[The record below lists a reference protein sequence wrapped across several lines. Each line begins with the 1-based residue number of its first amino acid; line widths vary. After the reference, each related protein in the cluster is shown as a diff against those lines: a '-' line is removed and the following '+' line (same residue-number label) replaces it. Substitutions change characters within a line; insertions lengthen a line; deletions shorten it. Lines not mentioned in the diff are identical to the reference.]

1 MAIFPRFHADSGGFC
16 RRISHGSLLEPDEC
30 VLHLLARLPLAIL
43 SALAN
48 VNVTNGGQKR
58 TSKAATW
65 PSVTPP
71 SSIPEI
77 PRGMSWRFRRLS
89 TLPPSSSL
97 YLKIV
102 PPPWRIRSLE
112 ILENVFACLYCAS
125 IVKKREGRRIIQ
137 ILLKYF
143 GYLAWKIWKMRPIWL
158 DQDFSEYIFSEYIL
172 IVYRY

>member
-1 MAIFPRFHADSGGFC
+1 MYLQGTEYINNVRKIHFSTYTRDSTYFSPRVLSSFTPSSIHHPSFLPSFLPRVQGVTILYLSGRKAVAIFPRFHADSGFC

-77 PRGMSWRFRRLS
+77 PRGMSWRFRR
-89 TLPPSSSL
+89 P
-97 YLKIV
+97 
-102 PPPWRIRSLE
+102 
-112 ILENVFACLYCAS
+112 FH
-125 IVKKREGRRIIQ
+125 
-137 ILLKYF
+137 
-143 GYLAWKIWKMRPIWL
+143 
-158 DQDFSEYIFSEYIL
+158 
-172 IVYRY
+172 